1 LRGHRLGLK
10 AMGRKSIIS
19 RLPQEVKTYVEGLMA
34 DGRLTLDEMIANL
47 QARWPSEAKDG
58 LLPSKSALQR
68 YGPKLERRLIG
79 IKAFTDAGLAIKAH
93 AKDDEDT
100 RSAALTAIVQQD
112 LFEAMMMLSDASDPE
127 VDPAERVS
135 LLNEAAKGIAS
146 LTRSSVTLK
155 QYQAKVVADVRARLQ
170 AEQRDKLADLGRT
183 GAVAPDVLALVIKAA
198 YDL

>member
-1 LRGHRLGLK
+1 
-10 AMGRKSIIS
+10 MGRKSTIS
-19 RLPQEVKTYVEGLMA
+19 RLPPEIKSAVEGHIA
-34 DGRLTLDEMIANL
+34 EGRLTLSEIIAAL
-47 QARWPSEAKDG
+47 HAQFPEQAKEG
-58 LLPSKSALQR
+58 TLPSRFAVQR

-112 LFEAMMMLSDASDPE
+112 LFEAMMMLSDASDPD

-146 LTRSSVTLK
+146 LTRSSVMLK
-155 QYQAKVVADVRARLQ
+155 QYQAKVEAEMRKTLQ
-170 AEQRDKLADLGRT
+170 AEQRAKLGELERT
-183 GAVAPDVLALVIKAA
+183 GAVAPEVLAMVIKAA

>member
-1 LRGHRLGLK
+1 MRGHRLGLK

-155 QYQAKVVADVRARLQ
+155 QYQAKVEADVRARLQ

>member
-1 LRGHRLGLK
+1 
-10 AMGRKSIIS
+10 
-19 RLPQEVKTYVEGLMA
+19 MA
-34 DGRLTLDEMIANL
+34 DGRLTLDEMIADL
-47 QARWPSEAKDG
+47 QQRWPAQAKDG

-155 QYQAKVVADVRARLQ
+155 QYQAKVEADVRARLQ

>member
-1 LRGHRLGLK
+1 
-10 AMGRKSIIS
+10 MGRKSIIS

-155 QYQAKVVADVRARLQ
+155 QYQAKVEADVRARLQ

>member
-1 LRGHRLGLK
+1 
-10 AMGRKSIIS
+10 MGRKSIIS

-34 DGRLTLDEMIANL
+34 DGRLTLDEMIADL

-112 LFEAMMMLSDASDPE
+112 LFEAMMMLSDATDPE

-155 QYQAKVVADVRARLQ
+155 QYQAKVEADVRARLQ